1 MRKWA
6 LAGVGILSIGIA
18 LVAMRRPARVL
29 PPVLVVVEAP
39 SEKDLDAHLQ
49 RLGID
54 DSIDEPSEERAM
66 SLALASLPSKE
77 RAELNDS
84 LHELVF
90 SGAGSAQP
98 MSTNTEGADASL
110 QRVYTSVAP
119 TLHAARTVATRSHRS
134 KERNFAA
141 IVAAACPVS
150 NEVECV
156 SLWGNE
162 KGANIERARF
172 LAGPVGDA
180 VVVATKDGPS
190 AEKLAGDI
198 MAAER
203 THIALAFT
211 EHTIDAHLLPSAL
224 EIASLARLAENTLK
238 GHGTPEQR
246 DLLHLLTLPIVK
258 AAPWLQLSPNA
269 VIIVP
274 KVSSRASLPAFVAEA
289 RTLTRDHSKEIH
301 TPGQL

>member
-1 MRKWA
+1 
-6 LAGVGILSIGIA
+6 
-18 LVAMRRPARVL
+18 MRRAPVV
-29 PPVLVVVEAP
+29 PPVLVVVTAP
-39 SEKDLDAHLQ
+39 SEKELDAHLQ

-54 DSIDEPSEERAM
+54 DSIDDQSEERGM
-66 SLALASLPSKE
+66 SLALTALPEKK
-77 RAELNDS
+77 RAELS
-84 LHELVF
+84 EALHELVF
-90 SGAGSAQP
+90 R
-98 MSTNTEGADASL
+98 TEVRANPLVVDLEGKEPDAEL
-110 QRVYTSVAP
+110 QRVYASVAP
-119 TLHAARTVATRSHRS
+119 TLHAARSVATRAHRS

-172 LAGPVGDA
+172 LAGPIGDA
-180 VVVATKDGPS
+180 VVVATKDAAG
-190 AEKLAGDI
+190 AEKLAAEI

-211 EHTIDAHLLPSAL
+211 EHAIDAHLLPSAL
-224 EIASLARLAENTLK
+224 EVASLARLAENTLK

-258 AAPWLQLSPNA
+258 SAPWLALSPNA

-274 KVSSRASLPAFVAEA
+274 KVSARASLGAFVSEVRA
-289 RTLTRDHSKEIH
+289 LTREQSREIH
-301 TPGQL
+301 TPGAF